1 MYQPILLPCSDT
13 TMNCMKF
20 KLEAMNV
27 YIYPFRTSNAHNA
40 LRHGIPELLCKFP
53 TAVLEK
59 AHTHSIMSFASHVK
73 FHLIDSYC
81 SECVIPQCYI
91 CARST

>member
-1 MYQPILLPCSDT
+1 MKRECMYACTDYDLLIMYKCV
-13 TMNCMKF
+13 KF
-20 KLEAMNV
+20 CEIN
-27 YIYPFRTSNAHNA
+27 IHSYPFRTAHNA

-53 TAVLEK
+53 TAR
-59 AHTHSIMSFASHVK
+59 THSIMSFASHVK